1 MMLGK
6 YKYTEAEEK
15 ELLSSIV
22 ILVDTKEKVN
32 NHITDY
38 FDAHGIPYK
47 KKALQ
52 NGDYSFYVPKN
63 EKLSIMRDTYFNDE
77 IFIERKANLEEL
89 SANLSAERARFE
101 KEMATAKAKKKY
113 LLIENAGYEDV
124 VNGNYD
130 TQYNKKSYL
139 GKEMLKRVENLK
151 NSDTQSKPM
160 LKLNPEKTNFY
171 DMTIE
176 DFSMENYDP
185 IVPQLKLELGI

>member
-52 NGDYSFYVPKN
+52 KCINMRKMHIAAPHKN
-63 EKLSIMRDTYFNDE
+63 ICAAVE
-77 IFIERKANLEEL
+77 I
-89 SANLSAERARFE
+89 
-101 KEMATAKAKKKY
+101 
-113 LLIENAGYEDV
+113 
-124 VNGNYD
+124 
-130 TQYNKKSYL
+130 
-139 GKEMLKRVENLK
+139 
-151 NSDTQSKPM
+151 
-160 LKLNPEKTNFY
+160 
-171 DMTIE
+171 
-176 DFSMENYDP
+176 
-185 IVPQLKLELGI
+185 

>member
-1 MMLGK
+1 MLGK

>member
-101 KEMATAKAKKKY
+101 KEMTTAKAKKKY

-139 GKEMLKRVENLK
+139 GSIHSFNHKYDLQIVFMKERAY
-151 NSDTQSKPM
+151 T
-160 LKLNPEKTNFY
+160 
-171 DMTIE
+171 
-176 DFSMENYDP
+176 P
-185 IVPQLKLELGI
+185 IYIYGVMQYYLRGQIR